1 MIVIAADP
9 GTSGAIAA
17 VCSRRGFLQVLDLPT
32 CDNGSGEAAR
42 VRQQIDPEELRE
54 IVRDWST
61 IYGWAR
67 EDVVGVIERL
77 QPFTRPQTQQAPKF
91 QASAVTLMSMG
102 YSAGIIEGTLRPFV
116 SRIVKPLPREWKRVF
131 GLAAEKAGSVE
142 CARRLYGDALP
153 KRLRHD
159 KAEAVLLARWGVVT
173 LQ

>member
-1 MIVIAADP
+1 MIIVAADP
-9 GTSGAIAA
+9 GTSGAIAV
-17 VCSRRGFLQVLDLPT
+17 VCSRQGFYDVADLPT
-32 CDNGSGEAAR
+32 CSNGSGDAAR
-42 VRQQIDPEELRE
+42 VRQQIDPEALRALL
-54 IVRDWST
+54 RSWS
-61 IYGWAR
+61 IQYMFAR
-67 EDVVGVIERL
+67 EDVLGVIERL
-77 QPFTRPQTQQAPKF
+77 QPFGK
-91 QASAVTLMSMG
+91 ASPVTLMSMG

-131 GLAAEKAGSVE
+131 GLAAEKSDSVE